1 MTDYFHLA
9 IDRDALLALLRN
21 TDTHPSADQV
31 YQALKPG
38 YPGLSLATVY
48 RNLSQLC
55 EQGLAVRVGT
65 VNGQERYDGRTRP
78 HAHFICNRCGT
89 VLDLPGIHPEEDL
102 ELAVSRQYGFVVERR
117 ELTFYGRCPE
127 CVKQPQN
134 NKEEPLS

>member
-1 MTDYFHLA
+1 MA
-9 IDRDALLALLRN
+9 IVRQSKKRDALLALLRN

-55 EQGLAVRVGT
+55 EQGLAVRGGT

-78 HAHFICNRCGT
+78 HAHFICNRCGR
-89 VLDLPGIHPEEDL
+89 VADLPPLTPGEDWVERL
-102 ELAVSRQYGFVVERR
+102 GVQYGFTAERCEFIVR
-117 ELTFYGRCPE
+117 GLCEGSEDF
-127 CVKQPQN
+127 
-134 NKEEPLS
+134 

>member
-1 MTDYFHLA
+1 MA
-9 IDRDALLALLRN
+9 IVRQSKKRDALLALLRN

-89 VLDLPGIHPEEDL
+89 VLDLPDIRPDSAL
-102 ELAVSRQYGFVVERR
+102 EQSVSAQYGFAVQRC
-117 ELTFYGRCPE
+117 ELTYYGLCPS
-127 CVKQPQN
+127 CLCQDQN
-134 NKEEPLS
+134 FKEETRS

>member
-1 MTDYFHLA
+1 MA
-9 IDRDALLALLRN
+9 IVRQSKKRDALLALLRN

-89 VLDLPGIHPEEDL
+89 VLDLPDIRPDSAL
-102 ELAVSRQYGFVVERR
+102 EQSVSAQYGFAVQRC
-117 ELTFYGRCPE
+117 ELTYYGLCPS
-127 CVKQPQN
+127 CLHQQN
-134 NKEEPLS
+134 FKEETQL